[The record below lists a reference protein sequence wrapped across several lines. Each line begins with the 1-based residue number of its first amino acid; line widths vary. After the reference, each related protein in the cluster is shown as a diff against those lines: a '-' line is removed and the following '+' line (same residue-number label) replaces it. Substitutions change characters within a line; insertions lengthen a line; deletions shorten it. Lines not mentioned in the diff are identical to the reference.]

1 MKQLWTRLAGT
12 LDGWVASYRT
22 RPMGPFEPTRWVWS
36 RGLALCCDH
45 NGRLAFVRGQRG
57 SRAPLRF
64 NPRDFEQVRDGD
76 LVWMRLFA
84 LPQFMQEAL
93 PRIQGRFALL
103 TGDEDWSIPG
113 SFAQSRELLENP
125 KLVCW
130 FSQNLDAGASH
141 PKLRGLPIGLDFH
154 TISNRPY
161 WGHAQATPSEQ
172 EAELDMLRSS
182 MLPAA
187 GRLLSAHAD
196 FHFSMSSDR
205 AGVEGR
211 DSVLRALQNNPNVVF
226 QAKKLRRMEHWREK
240 TRYAFVV
247 SPHGTG
253 LDCHRT
259 WESLVLGNI
268 VIVKHSS
275 LDPLYEGLP
284 VVIVDDWREITL
296 PNLQGWM
303 DEHAAAFG
311 KPEVIERLTNRYWI
325 DRARALLAAELG
337 VS

>member
-45 NGRLAFVRGQRG
+45 NGGLAFVRGQRG

-205 AGVEGR
+205 AGG
-211 DSVLRALQNNPNVVF
+211 
-226 QAKKLRRMEHWREK
+226 
-240 TRYAFVV
+240 
-247 SPHGTG
+247 
-253 LDCHRT
+253 
-259 WESLVLGNI
+259 
-268 VIVKHSS
+268 
-275 LDPLYEGLP
+275 
-284 VVIVDDWREITL
+284 
-296 PNLQGWM
+296 
-303 DEHAAAFG
+303 
-311 KPEVIERLTNRYWI
+311 
-325 DRARALLAAELG
+325 
-337 VS
+337 